1 MLPRHGRWG
10 LFWSAGV
17 WLLAVLSLAGCAEV
31 KVIDATPAVYTP
43 EALTSPLPKGP
54 VERNLVV
61 LAVDFDPPLEYE
73 QLLLRRQPI
82 SLLVAI
88 ENVGAIKEQDI
99 TVRAQLSTLEDPE
112 FLLTQ
117 GASISSIAPGE
128 IQVVRFGQLGA
139 IPLHKTYSLE
149 VIVDAVQGESDL
161 TDNRKAYDIQI
172 QPVVNP

>member
-1 MLPRHGRWG
+1 MLPRRGRWG
-10 LFWSAGV
+10 LWSAGV
-17 WLLAVLSLAGCAEV
+17 WLAAVFLLAGCAEV

-43 EALTSPLPKGP
+43 EALTSPLSNGTL
-54 VERNLVV
+54 ERNLVV
-61 LAVDFDPPLEYE
+61 LAVDFEPPLEYE

-88 ENVGAIKEQDI
+88 ENMGAMKEKDV
-99 TVRAQLSTLEDPE
+99 TVRAQLSTLEDPD

-128 IQVVRFGQLGA
+128 IQVVRFGQFGA

-149 VIVDAVQGESDL
+149 VIVDAVPGESDL
-161 TDNRKAYDIQI
+161 TDNRKAYDIQV
-172 QPVVNP
+172 QSATNP